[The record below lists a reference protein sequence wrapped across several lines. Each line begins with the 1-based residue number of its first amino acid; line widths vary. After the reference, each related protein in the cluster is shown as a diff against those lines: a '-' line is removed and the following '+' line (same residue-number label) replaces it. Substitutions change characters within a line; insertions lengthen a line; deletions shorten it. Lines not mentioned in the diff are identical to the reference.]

1 MHFPRLS
8 FYSSFLLI
16 FLLLAIPAL
25 LAQQPVDRPEQAP
38 AKAVATVEEK
48 ASPKA
53 GSREE
58 TPKEKEAV
66 EPAPIISRHEIRVD
80 GRVLKYTVTTGRLPI
95 RNADGEVEAHM
106 FFMAYTV
113 DPSGPGANRRP
124 LMFSFNGGP
133 GSSSVWLHLGA
144 LGPKRVK
151 MQPEGYMP
159 APPFI
164 LVDNEYT
171 WLDKT
176 DLVFVDPIGTGYSRP
191 AKKDLGKK
199 FWTVRGDIES
209 IGEFIRLYLTSYERW
224 NSPLFM
230 VGESYGTFRAAGLA
244 GYLIDKGIAF
254 NGVLLV
260 STFMNFETLN
270 TSRGN
275 ENGYILFLPTFT
287 ATAWYH
293 KKLPPDLQKDLRAT
307 LREVER
313 WALTEYAAALAKGD
327 QLSGAERQATIDQ
340 LARYTGLNRTY
351 IDNSNLRIEQPQFS
365 AELLRDQKRVVGRLD
380 SRFTGQPLSGVAEM
394 SMEDPSMSA
403 IRPPYTATFNNY
415 VRQELGY
422 KSDQEYYIL
431 GGGIS
436 GWDTGGMKSTD
447 DELRNAFI
455 KNPYMKLFVAAGYYD
470 MATPYFGAKFS
481 LDHLGLDPALRANI
495 TTTSYEAGHM
505 MYIQNESLAKLK
517 QDVSKFLE
525 SAIQ

>member
-1 MHFPRLS
+1 MMRAFKCFSVLVLFS
-8 FYSSFLLI
+8 LF
-16 FLLLAIPAL
+16 ATGM
-25 LAQQPVDRPEQAP
+25 LAQKPGDRPDQPSSKVPAATGDKVSQKPP
-38 AKAVATVEEK
+38 AKEEPPEEK
-48 ASPKA
+48 KSN
-53 GSREE
+53 
-58 TPKEKEAV
+58 
-66 EPAPIISRHEIRVD
+66 EPAPIVTHHEIRVD
-80 GRVLKYTVTTGRLPI
+80 SKVLKYAVTAGRLPI
-95 RNADGEVEAHM
+95 QNADGEVEAYM

-113 DPSGPGANRRP
+113 DPSGLGANPRP

-159 APPFI
+159 TPPFT
-164 LVDNEYT
+164 LVDNEFT

-176 DLVFVDPIGTGYSRP
+176 DLVFIDPVGTGYSRP
-191 AKKDLGKK
+191 VKKELGQK
-199 FWTVRGDIES
+199 FWNVQGDIDS
-209 IGEFIRLYLTSYERW
+209 IGEFIRLYLTRYERW

-244 GYLIDKGIAF
+244 GHLIEKGIAF

-293 KKLPPDLQKDLRAT
+293 RKLAPDLQKDLRAT
-307 LREVER
+307 LREVEQ
-313 WALTEYAAALAKGD
+313 WALTDYAAALAKGD
-327 QLSGAERQATIDQ
+327 QLTGAERQNVIDR
-340 LARYTGLNRTY
+340 LARYTGLSKTY
-351 IDNSNLRIEQPQFS
+351 IDNSNMRIQQPQFC

-380 SRFTGQPLSGVAEM
+380 SRFTGQPLSGMAEM
-394 SMEDPSMSA
+394 SMEDPSMAA

-415 VRQELGY
+415 IRQELGY
-422 KSDQEYYIL
+422 KSDQPYYIL

-436 GWDTGGMKSTD
+436 GWGTVGMQSTD
-447 DELRNAFI
+447 NELRSAFI

-481 LDHLGLDPALRANI
+481 LDHLGLDPPLRSNI
-495 TTTSYEAGHM
+495 TTTYYEAGHM

-517 QDVSKFLE
+517 QDVFKFLE
-525 SAIQ
+525 SATGGN